1 MSLVL
6 AGVPAQATAAQ
17 CHIPAEHADMIFPTD
32 RLSSDARCLIEPVI
46 DRHGLSERMGPVQT
60 PISLEFYDYLLDHL
74 ALMAVLMQRLGMGS
88 FQFLPRGQDQFWVDD
103 GEGAQGVLTLL
114 YQDPGN
120 RIYFIDGEHTSTLF
134 PTVHAKTA
142 VFMKLVPTVTSEGR
156 PAVRMSLASYTSLE
170 SRLLN
175 VFARMFRLL
184 VQRAVSRTLSRQFSL
199 TNQLGLR
206 IAQDP
211 QRILQEVPS
220 LPFSKPDD
228 QQMFLSLLQATIHPS
243 PLHHPSF
250 AP

>member
-1 MSLVL
+1 
-6 AGVPAQATAAQ
+6 
-17 CHIPAEHADMIFPTD
+17 
-32 RLSSDARCLIEPVI
+32 
-46 DRHGLSERMGPVQT
+46 
-60 PISLEFYDYLLDHL
+60 
-74 ALMAVLMQRLGMGS
+74 
-88 FQFLPRGQDQFWVDD
+88 
-103 GEGAQGVLTLL
+103 
-114 YQDPGN
+114 
-120 RIYFIDGEHTSTLF
+120 
-134 PTVHAKTA
+134 
-142 VFMKLVPTVTSEGR
+142 
-156 PAVRMSLASYTSLE
+156 MSLASYTSLE